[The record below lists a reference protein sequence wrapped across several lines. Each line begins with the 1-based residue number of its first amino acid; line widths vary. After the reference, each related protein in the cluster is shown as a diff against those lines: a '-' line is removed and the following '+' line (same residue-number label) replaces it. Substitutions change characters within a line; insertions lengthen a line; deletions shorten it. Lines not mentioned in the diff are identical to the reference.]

1 MTAKTTSPPLLNAT
15 LRWFLFGM
23 ILANIAGQMI
33 HPMMALYLT
42 ELGANVGQVGLVLS
56 VASVVPFILQI
67 FGGWLSDTIGRL
79 RTIAIGA
86 SVATLGYFG
95 IAAAPTWGW
104 VMLALSLEY
113 VSVSMVAPSF
123 GAFIADESSEET
135 RGRVFGM
142 SEAVFSVVGVIG
154 PPLAGWLVDWRGFRF
169 MMFTSFIIYVC
180 ATTVRV
186 WMALSERFK
195 SQRAV
200 ERPTISGL
208 RQRLGMIITILA
220 SGGVLTWVLLTDGIS
235 DVAYRLSFQF
245 QSLYLTEIGGLSVT
259 QVGILTAVLSLA
271 MMLVT
276 APAGWL
282 SDRFSERATISAGFL
297 LIASS
302 VLVFINAGAIFSF
315 SVAMALMGAGLGTLI
330 PSYESLISKATPEHL
345 RGIAYGF
352 FQTSVG
358 VISLP
363 APWIGGQLWQIF
375 SPRAPF
381 LVTGIACT
389 FAALIAWFKFK
400 LDANPD
406 LSPNAD

>member
-1 MTAKTTSPPLLNAT
+1 MTAKTSSPPLLNAT

-42 ELGANVGQVGLVLS
+42 ELGATVGQVGLVLS
-56 VASVVPFILQI
+56 VVSVVPFVLQI

-86 SVATLGYFG
+86 IVATLGYFG
-95 IAAAPTWGW
+95 VAIAPSWEW
-104 VMLALSLEY
+104 VLLALSLEY

-142 SEAVFSVVGVIG
+142 SEAIFSVVGVIG

-195 SQRAV
+195 PKRDG
-200 ERPTISGL
+200 ERPTVSGL
-208 RQRLGMIITILA
+208 RHRLGMIITILA

-235 DVAYRLSFQF
+235 DAAYRLSFQF
-245 QSLYLTEIGGLSVT
+245 QSLYLTEVGNMNVT
-259 QVGILTAVLSLA
+259 QVGLLMAVVSLA

-297 LIASS
+297 LIAAS
-302 VLVFINAGAIFSF
+302 VLVFVNAADILTF
-315 SVAMALMGAGLGTLI
+315 SVAMALMGAGLGTLM
-330 PSYESLISKATPEHL
+330 PAYESLISKATPEHL

-352 FQTSVG
+352 FQSSIGLV
-358 VISLP
+358 SLP
-363 APWIGGQLWQIF
+363 APWIGGQLWQRF
-375 SPRAPF
+375 GPRAPF
-381 LVTGIACT
+381 LITG
-389 FAALIAWFKFK
+389 FASLAAAAIAWLKFK
-400 LDANPD
+400 LSDPPV
-406 LSPNAD
+406 LSPSES